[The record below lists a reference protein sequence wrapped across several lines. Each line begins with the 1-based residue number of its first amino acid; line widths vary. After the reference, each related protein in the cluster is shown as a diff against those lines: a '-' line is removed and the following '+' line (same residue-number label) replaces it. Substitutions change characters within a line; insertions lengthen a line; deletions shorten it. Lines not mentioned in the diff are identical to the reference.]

1 MRFIKQLVQSIYLRF
16 RKLILYGII
25 GSFSAGID
33 FLVYFILTNYVD
45 INYLI
50 ANIFS
55 VSIGIIISFILNR
68 KYNFKVTDYVF
79 RRFIIF
85 ISIGLGGLALS
96 SLLLYVF
103 IEYFAFEILISKLLS
118 IIIVV
123 LLQFL
128 LNKFVTFKQS
138 KITL

>member
-1 MRFIKQLVQSIYLRF
+1 MRKMRFIKQLVQSIYLRF

-68 KYNFKVTDYVF
+68 KKKN
-79 RRFIIF
+79 
-85 ISIGLGGLALS
+85 
-96 SLLLYVF
+96 
-103 IEYFAFEILISKLLS
+103 
-118 IIIVV
+118 
-123 LLQFL
+123 
-128 LNKFVTFKQS
+128 
-138 KITL
+138 